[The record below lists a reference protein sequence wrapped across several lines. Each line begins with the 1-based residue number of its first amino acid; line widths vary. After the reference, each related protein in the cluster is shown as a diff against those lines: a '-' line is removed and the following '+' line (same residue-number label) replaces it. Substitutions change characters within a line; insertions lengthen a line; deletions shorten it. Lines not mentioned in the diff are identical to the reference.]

1 MTYSTQVVKSSDHH
15 KVSPRELVYVQQ
27 TQNFSKSTEP
37 KLPHS
42 AILGIR
48 AFHVVPGVVV
58 TRTHINGENNID
70 WASLLLGLGRGTAWF
85 FTLAHTTIQGVL
97 SSGVTW
103 LLFIAFLRWK
113 YTSSK
118 KFFINSKSL
127 ENLRALF
134 LIDYIL
140 GQFYIGRWC

>member
-70 WASLLLGLGRGTAWF
+70 WASLLLGLGRGTA
-85 FTLAHTTIQGVL
+85 
-97 SSGVTW
+97 
-103 LLFIAFLRWK
+103 
-113 YTSSK
+113 
-118 KFFINSKSL
+118 
-127 ENLRALF
+127 
-134 LIDYIL
+134 
-140 GQFYIGRWC
+140 